1 MQSRVLTT
9 ATAPMPTQAQYILP
23 PAAAWSEARAA
34 EGAASGSSSGSA
46 PAAGGAALLG
56 LLLPSDASRG

>member
-9 ATAPMPTQAQYILP
+9 ATAPMPTQAQYMLS
-23 PAAAWSEARAA
+23 PAAAWSEASAA
-34 EGAASGSSSGSA
+34 EGAASGSSSASA
-46 PAAGGAALLG
+46 PAASGAVLSG